1 MTLKTITLDQL
12 NQHVKARGNGKR
24 GLPDTIRVEWHFE
37 DVQSV
42 RPRLTN
48 NQARLVLQRA
58 KSYHDA
64 QIGINWDV
72 LATTADDMFYYGELG
87 ELSEPNAREK

>member
-1 MTLKTITLDQL
+1 MAINAITLDQL
-12 NQHVKARGNGKR
+12 NQHVKSRGNGKR

-42 RPRLTN
+42 RPQLTN

-58 KSYHDA
+58 KYHHDA

-72 LATTADDMFYYGELG
+72 LATVADDMFYYGEM
-87 ELSEPNAREK
+87 EAE